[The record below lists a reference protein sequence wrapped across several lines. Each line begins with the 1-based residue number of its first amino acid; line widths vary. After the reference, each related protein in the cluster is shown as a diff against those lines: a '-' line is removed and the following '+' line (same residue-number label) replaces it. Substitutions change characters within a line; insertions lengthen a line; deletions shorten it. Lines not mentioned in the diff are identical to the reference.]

1 MPPVSLDADDM
12 RYCMVFFPFIGVVI
26 GFLEYVWWMVVVKIG
41 IPSIAFALLAAFIP
55 LAVTGGIHLDG
66 FVDSMDAL
74 NSFGGTEKRL
84 EILKDPH
91 IGAFGVI
98 KLVQY
103 VILYVFFVILFAR
116 YGGAMIPVFCF
127 GFVLS
132 RVLSG
137 LGVTYF
143 PGAKKEGMVAS
154 LQKKN
159 DGKIVGS
166 ALIIEFAVCAC
177 LMVLFSHAAG
187 AVAVAVSLLCFAWYR
202 FRAVRDFGGVTGDTA
217 GCFLCMTELAQ
228 AFAFLRF
235 PAQESMFARL
245 YAKQNEA
252 YRDMCA
258 EMKFDFPRPPFYNE
272 VYAEWGMDQGSDWWG
287 HGVKNK

>member
-12 RYCMVFFPFIGVVI
+12 RYCMVFFPFVGAVI
-26 GFLEYVWWMVVVKIG
+26 GILEFLWWMFVTKTG
-41 IPSIAFALLAAFIP
+41 IPSVAYALVAVFIP

-103 VILYVFFVILFAR
+103 VILYVAFVILFAR
-116 YGGAMIPVFCF
+116 FGGGMIPVFCI

-132 RVLSG
+132 RALSG

-143 PGAKKEGMVAS
+143 PGAKKEGMLAS

-159 DGKIVGS
+159 EAKIVGS
-166 ALIIEFAVCAC
+166 FLIIEFAVCAC
-177 LMVLFSHAAG
+177 FTVILNHIAGPVVVL
-187 AVAVAVSLLCFAWYR
+187 VSLLCFAWYR
-202 FRAVRDFGGVTGDTA
+202 RRAVRDFGGVTGDTA

-228 AFAFLRF
+228 VCVIAVTAVILH
-235 PAQESMFARL
+235 L
-245 YAKQNEA
+245 
-252 YRDMCA
+252 
-258 EMKFDFPRPPFYNE
+258 
-272 VYAEWGMDQGSDWWG
+272 VG
-287 HGVKNK
+287 